1 MTLRPLRKP
10 LLPLRLIPSK
20 GLNMRLRLSAA
31 LILGIALL
39 LVSAFRFVQWK
50 PTRAEDDRLKGSY
63 RFESNGW
70 IYVHLEGSPDKIGY
84 QHGSL
89 LAKETADLLRVLKP
103 FLQHE
108 TKHDWNFYRQASQ
121 EILWPKIDPEFQTEI
136 DGIVRGLNDRGVK
149 ADRWDIVALNA
160 LEELPYYY
168 VPWLDK
174 QQGTKA
180 STHSP
185 GNCSA
190 FIATGSYTKDRRV
203 VMGHN
208 NWTNYATGSR
218 WNIIFD
224 IRPQRGNRII
234 MDGLPGVITSDDD
247 FGVNSAGIMI
257 TETTITGFT
266 LFDPHG
272 SPEFYRSR
280 KALQYSN
287 SIDDYVRIMLEG
299 NNGGYANDWL
309 IGDNKT
315 GEIAVFELGLKEHS
329 LRRTK
334 DGYFVGSNFPVD
346 PKLARVETNFDFSNR
361 GGSPLARKARW
372 EQLIKQN
379 AQAIDA
385 NVVKQMEGDTYDAYE
400 KQPGPNER
408 SLCGCVDI
416 SPRGIPEWDWGKFYP
431 GGTVQAKAIDARMA
445 EQMQFWA
452 AMGHPC
458 GYDFIAATFLNDH
471 PDYGSMKGL
480 LNDMKSHPWTGFNS
494 GMRK

>member
-1 MTLRPLRKP
+1 MKRK
-10 LLPLRLIPSK
+10 LL
-20 GLNMRLRLSAA
+20 A
-31 LILGIALL
+31 LTIFVGMLL
-39 LVSAFRFVQWK
+39 CLAAFRFTQYKRTV
-50 PTRAEDDRLKGSY
+50 AEDDRLKGSF
-63 RFESNGW
+63 RFERNGW
-70 IYVHLEGSPDKIGY
+70 IYVHLEGSPAQIGY

-89 LAKETADLLRVLKP
+89 LARETEDLLRVLKP

-121 EILWPKIDPEFQTEI
+121 EILWAKIDTEFQAEI

-174 QQGTKA
+174 KQGRMAT
-180 STHSP
+180 THAP

-190 FIATGSYTKDRRV
+190 MVATGSYTKDHRI

-208 NWTNYATGSR
+208 TWTDYVKGPR

-224 IRPQRGNRII
+224 IKPQRGFRML

-266 LFDPHG
+266 SFDPAG
-272 SPEFYRSR
+272 TPEFYRAR

-287 SIDDYVRIMLEG
+287 SIDDYVSIMLAG

-309 IGDNKT
+309 LGDNKT
-315 GEIAVFELGLKEHS
+315 GEIALFELGLKEHS
-329 LRRTK
+329 VRRTK

-346 PKLARVETNFDFSNR
+346 PKLAALETDFDFKNVQ
-361 GGSPLARKARW
+361 GSPLARKARW
-372 EQLIKQN
+372 EEMISKS
-379 AQAIDA
+379 ARTIDA
-385 NVVKQMEGDTYDAYE
+385 ETVKQMEADTRDSFE
-400 KQPGPNER
+400 KKDGPNER
-408 SLCGCVDI
+408 SLCGCVER

-431 GGTVQAKAIDARMA
+431 GGTVQAKVVDGRMA
-445 EQMQFWA
+445 EKMQFWA

-458 GYDFIAATFLNDH
+458 GNDFIVAAFLNQH
-471 PDYGSMKGL
+471 PEYEWMRDL
-480 LNDMKSHPWTGFNS
+480 LGDLKSQPWTMFSS

>member
-1 MTLRPLRKP
+1 MKLKFF
-10 LLPLRLIPSK
+10 
-20 GLNMRLRLSAA
+20 AA
-31 LILGIALL
+31 LLISSLL
-39 LVSAFRFVQWK
+39 LLAGFRFALPIHGANTEK
-50 PTRAEDDRLKGSY
+50 DERLQGSY
-63 RFESNGW
+63 RFERNGW
-70 IYVHLEGSPDKIGY
+70 IYVHLEGSPEQIGY
-84 QHGSL
+84 QHGYL
-89 LAKETADLLRVLKP
+89 LASEISDLLRVLKP
-103 FLQHE
+103 YLQHE

-121 EILWPKIDPEFQTEI
+121 EILWPKIDGEFQTEI

-174 QQGTKA
+174 KQGRVAT
-180 STHSP
+180 THAP

-190 FIATGSYTKDRRV
+190 MVATGSYTRDHRI

-208 NWTNYATGSR
+208 TWTDYVKGPR

-224 IRPQRGNRII
+224 IKPQRGYRIL
-234 MDGLPGVITSDDD
+234 MDGLPGVIASDDD

-257 TETTITGFT
+257 TETTITGFAS
-266 LFDPHG
+266 FDPAG
-272 SPEFYRSR
+272 TPEFYRAR

-315 GEIAVFELGLKEHS
+315 GEIALFELGLKEHS

-346 PKLARVETNFDFSNR
+346 PQLARKETNFDAANKQS
-361 GGSPLARKARW
+361 SPNARHARW
-372 EQLIKQN
+372 EQLM
-379 AQAIDA
+379 AQYKGRIDVEIA
-385 NVVKQMEGDTYDAYE
+385 KQMESDTYEIIE
-400 KQPGPNER
+400 KKQQPDER
-408 SLCGCVDI
+408 TLCGCVDV
-416 SPRGIPEWDWGKFYP
+416 SPRGIPEWDWGKYFP
-431 GGTVQAKAIDARMA
+431 GGTVQAKAIDGKMA
-445 EQMQFWA
+445 DAMEFWA

-458 GYDFIAATFLNDH
+458 GADFIAADFIKQH
-471 PDYGSMKGL
+471 PEYAWMRGL
-480 LNDMKSHPWTGFNS
+480 LQDMPSRPWTKFAS
-494 GMRK
+494 GMK